1 MIEQIQVAKIFGV
14 AHIDNLLQEML
25 LGGLF
30 KFKKFIQNEFFIV
43 NFISSVTTID
53 QSPPSSFSTPDQNL
67 CDLGSIPSTS
77 LSPIG
82 HSQEQQILQDEPY
95 SPNLSVSMQQINN
108 NEIISNN
115 RTENNNNNSLGDIF
129 ENKHNDSVQQMQQQQ
144 IHSPKTPTNNF
155 SQQNSDAQIFTF
167 TAFRNDVVPQR
178 SSPHSMQ
185 GGGGGGVG
193 GGLKIN
199 NNSNLVQNQSN
210 MHDYNLRKLSYKNSE
225 MLTVDSNDNFSMSLK
240 QEPETGF

>member
-1 MIEQIQVAKIFGV
+1 MTIYYRKCCWEVCLNLKKYTKNKIVIE
-14 AHIDNLLQEML
+14 NC
-25 LGGLF
+25 
-30 KFKKFIQNEFFIV
+30 
-43 NFISSVTTID
+43 ISSVTTID

-82 HSQEQQILQDEPY
+82 HSQEQQIIQDEPY

-129 ENKHNDSVQQMQQQQ
+129 ENKHNDSVQQQQQMQQQQQQSQ

-155 SQQNSDAQIFTF
+155 SQQNSDQAQIFTF
-167 TAFRNDVVPQR
+167 TAFRNDAVPQR

-185 GGGGGGVG
+185 SGVG
-193 GGLKIN
+193 SGLKIN
-199 NNSNLVQNQSN
+199 NNSNLVQTQSN

-225 MLTVDSNDNFSMSLK
+225 MLTVDSNDNFNMSLK